1 MSAIYELVREL
12 KCLWSTPRNRT
23 MFWTCR
29 IRTSNRSERIPMHA
43 VAQAASR
50 ESAAPNRSAKEPVSA
65 PAFDSAAPLTAYL
78 EGSNPACK
86 LVYVDATPMS
96 INVGATIY
104 RDIVLSAEVPL
115 GTPPCEPGAPASVP
129 PAKK

>member
-1 MSAIYELVREL
+1 
-12 KCLWSTPRNRT
+12 
-23 MFWTCR
+23 
-29 IRTSNRSERIPMHA
+29 MHA

-65 PAFDSAAPLTAYL
+65 PAFDSAAPPDKTASGTQGAAPAAAGPLTAYL
-78 EGSNPACK
+78 EVSNPACK